1 MIECKIEFMSGKRE
15 GGGNPAPSS
24 YKKAVEYSY
33 RAEMHVYS
41 PIFQG
46 QLIEGLKKIVKK
58 CYNIFLKTNN
68 KM

>member
-15 GGGNPAPSS
+15 GGGNPAPPS

-46 QLIEGLKKIVKK
+46 QLIEGLKKRKK
-58 CYNIFLKTNN
+58 MLQHFFKN
-68 KM
+68 K

>member
-46 QLIEGLKKIVKK
+46 QLIEGLKKSVKK
-58 CYNIFLKTNN
+58 CYKIFLKTNI